1 MDREKEKVWAIGEDR
16 IIFRNK
22 TFYHQHIRKAIIA
35 FGTLF
40 NGLYIDRNNAEGV
53 LTQRIKVPLSYVPKQ
68 KFIARIGA
76 APDLET
82 GRTAFEVVLPRIGF
96 EIKGLE
102 YDGKRKLTVTQ
113 RVKSVKD
120 DGSLR
125 QGFISTPYNLKI
137 DMSVYAK
144 NQDDGLQII
153 EQILPHFNPDFNV
166 TVNEIPVLGVS
177 RDLQFVLDSVDYEAE
192 YESDFKERVKVIY
205 NLHFTVKINFFGFV
219 DDATVIKKTIISL
232 YSDSL
237 LVNGVVP
244 TGTLNGERITTTT
257 NPYGADPNS
266 DYVYVQ
272 EFDEL
277 FFGELG

>member
-1 MDREKEKVWAIGEDR
+1 MFK
-16 IIFRNK
+16 NK
-22 TFYHQHIRKAIIA
+22 QFYHQHIRKAIIA

-40 NGLYIDRNNAEGV
+40 NGIYIDRLNASDE
-53 LTQRIKVPLSYVPKQ
+53 LAKRIKVPLSYVPKQ

-96 EIKGLE
+96 EITGLE
-102 YDGKRKLTVTQ
+102 YDSKRKLTVTQ
-113 RVKSVKD
+113 RVKAIKD
-120 DGSLR
+120 DGSVR

-166 TVNEIPVLGVS
+166 TVNEIPALGVS
-177 RDLQFVLDSVDYEAE
+177 RDLQFVLEGITLEND

-205 NLHFTVKINFFGFV
+205 NLQFLVKVNFFGFV
-219 DDATVIKKTIISL
+219 DDSNNIKKTIISI
-232 YSDSL
+232 YSDNA
-237 LVNGVVP
+237 LVGGVVP
-244 TGTLNGERITTTT
+244 IDTLSGERITTTT
-257 NPYGADPNS
+257 DPYGADPSS
-266 DYVYVQ
+266 DYTYVQ
-272 EFDEL
+272 EFDDI
-277 FFGELG
+277 FAGEIV

>member
-1 MDREKEKVWAIGEDR
+1 MFKHKH
-16 IIFRNK
+16 
-22 TFYHQHIRKAIIA
+22 FYHQHIRKAIIA

-40 NGLYIDRNNAEGV
+40 NGIYVDRSDETDT
-53 LTQRIKVPLSYVPKQ
+53 LTKRIKVPLSYVPKQ

-76 APDLET
+76 APDLEG

-102 YDGKRKLTVTQ
+102 YDSKRKLAITQ
-113 RVKSVKD
+113 KVKSVQT
-120 DGSLR
+120 DGSLKHA
-125 QGFISTPYNLKI
+125 FTSTPYNLKI

-144 NQDDGLQII
+144 NQDDGLQIL

-166 TVNEIPVLGVS
+166 SVNEIPSLGVS
-177 RDLQFVLDSVDYEAE
+177 RDLQFVLDGIELENE

-205 NLHFTVKINFFGFV
+205 NLHFTIKINFFGFV
-219 DDATVIKKTIISL
+219 DDASIIKRTIINIL
-232 YSDSL
+232 TDSE

-257 NPYGADPNS
+257 DPYGADPTS
-266 DYVYVQ
+266 DYTYVV
-272 EFDEL
+272 EFDNIY
-277 FFGELG
+277 FGEPEV